1 MCSFHCLW
9 IEKHAVIPDMAA
21 VVILTCSLEQAWLHI
36 ILDSKTQCSKLAV
49 SHIFREVVLLLVL
62 VVYIDA
68 CISCSLSIVGWFSL
82 VQMLQKG
89 RALEQEAW
97 CCGLWNHLQ
106 VPSQVVP
113 QVQATRLPI
122 LATSV
127 PAVNPQL
134 QNAAVQLFKIAAL
147 VFSRCCFDHSSSLC
161 TVS

>member
-1 MCSFHCLW
+1 
-9 IEKHAVIPDMAA
+9 
-21 VVILTCSLEQAWLHI
+21 
-36 ILDSKTQCSKLAV
+36 
-49 SHIFREVVLLLVL
+49 VLLLVL
-62 VVYIDA
+62 VIYIDA
-68 CISCSLSIVGWFSL
+68 CILYSLSIVGWFSL

-97 CCGLWNHLQ
+97 CHGLWNHLQ

-113 QVQATRLPI
+113 QVQAARLPI

-147 VFSRCCFDHSSSLC
+147 VFSRCCFDHSSFLC